1 MKIVCFSEFFFFFAK
16 VLFCCN
22 VLKLNKTLNWSQACV
37 LYSSVIWLTKVYC
50 ACSKVLACNVNLVSR
65 VLLLICV
72 NLWIT
77 VNKSF
82 TCNYWISLWKINHI
96 KSFYGQIDFK
106 FDKWV
111 VCKVCIWI
119 CPIDLLLLIGN
130 FWNKYTKKWL
140 LSYSIDFGICI
151 FYGNYV
157 EYCPT
162 NYLSMIDNMNSQLNN
177 IKN

>member
-1 MKIVCFSEFFFFFAK
+1 MKIVCFSDFIFFFAK
-16 VLFCCN
+16 ALFCCN

-50 ACSKVLACNVNLVSR
+50 ACSKVLACNVNLGSR

-130 FWNKYTKKWL
+130 FWNKYTKK
-140 LSYSIDFGICI
+140 
-151 FYGNYV
+151 
-157 EYCPT
+157 
-162 NYLSMIDNMNSQLNN
+162 MIA
-177 IKN
+177 